1 MGKNAKLGIAAG
13 VAVVLAL
20 ICVVV
25 LGSPL
30 IGVGVLI
37 LGGLGV
43 AALYQRLPEDE
54 DLGSDDGGTTKK
66 KKQLQGK
73 KRLDALIEGGTS
85 DTKTKPRPAAAT
97 PPPGGGLPTWSGPD
111 VSAGDD
117 IEVVDE
123 TPAADWDTW
132 DSEWAGEADGDTLTE
147 DAANPL
153 DNLDQLDDIDPIAEV
168 ERLDALDEEEF
179 DALGGLDLEEDDVVA
194 LETGDEEADDEPAAA
209 DSGASSGGAFSFT
222 SAPMVINEDVESA
235 DDIMAASH
243 ATELELDEDAA
254 DSELAKLLAKVQ
266 ARLAAYE

>member
-1 MGKNAKLGIAAG
+1 VGKNAKLGIAAG

-20 ICVVV
+20 ICMVV

-43 AALYQRLPEDE
+43 AALYQRLPDDE
-54 DLGSDDGGTTKK
+54 GHGSDDDGGGVTVKK

-73 KRLDALIEGGTS
+73 KRLDALIEGGT
-85 DTKTKPRPAAAT
+85 TETKPKTRPSAA
-97 PPPGGGLPTWSGPD
+97 PPAGGGLPTWSGPD
-111 VSAGDD
+111 VSAADD

-123 TPAADWDTW
+123 APAADWDTW
-132 DSEWAGEADGDTLTE
+132 DSEWAGDADGDTITE

-168 ERLDALDEEEF
+168 ERLDALDEDEF
-179 DALGGLDLEEDDVVA
+179 DALGGLDLEEDDVVV
-194 LETGDEEADDEPAAA
+194 LESVEEDEEPVAA

-222 SAPMVINEDVESA
+222 SAPVVINEDVESA
-235 DDIMAASH
+235 DDIMAASQ

>member
-1 MGKNAKLGIAAG
+1 MSSEKKTIR
-13 VAVVLAL
+13 VVLAEDHT
-20 ICVVV
+20 IVRE
-25 LGSPL
+25 
-30 IGVGVLI
+30 
-37 LGGLGV
+37 GLR
-43 AALYQRLPEDE
+43 AL
-54 DLGSDDGGTTKK
+54 
-66 KKQLQGK
+66 
-73 KRLDALIEGGTS
+73 LDV
-85 DTKTKPRPAAAT
+85 R
-97 PPPGGGLPTWSGPD
+97 
-111 VSAGDD
+111 DD